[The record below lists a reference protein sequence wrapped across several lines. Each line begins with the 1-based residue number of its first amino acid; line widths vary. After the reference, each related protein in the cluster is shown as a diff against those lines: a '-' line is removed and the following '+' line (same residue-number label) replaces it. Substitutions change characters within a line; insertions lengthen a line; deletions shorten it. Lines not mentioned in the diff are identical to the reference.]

1 MIKKVLFLFTLLPLL
16 ATAQSNTVTLDD
28 REPHTWSYYSDPASP
43 VRSLNPADV
52 KITYFA
58 YGTNT
63 MYSSNAATPSGTP
76 DRNVHPSAV
85 AIGIDAPGK
94 NTHIYYKTLERLD
107 GEQAVSVAAANGP
120 CRYQTIANPFS
131 IRPTH
136 GSGDTRWR
144 GFYKWRVKRLVG
156 GRLYA
161 DASKSSP
168 VAQGTMVDAEQEL
181 WLDPAAEYG
190 MEVDFEAVWA
200 RAFVFTSTAAL
211 NAARAYATGTNAYER
226 NLVFLS
232 ASPSNMEANTYPATI
247 TAAAPDGSADH
258 VASVSVSQNFTCLSD
273 TKFEYLTMHC
283 SGDTFY
289 VGDHLLVLG
298 RDLRSASG
306 GQTLGTLLGNHT
318 HPTQTMHIR
327 MRIESG
333 DYGYVSFTGKRR
345 FYDHAL
351 LMHAVLGSDYD
362 RSRGDHSR
370 LVLRD
375 IKGGDYTK
383 YRGQSNRHTDQ
394 YTYLVKSG
402 QYNPGA
408 LGKASGGSQGFYMG
422 SSSSNDLHYQ
432 GTRCMTVEGGVF
444 ASIAGGMDEDDSTYV
459 DSTQLMVR
467 LRIHGGT
474 IRGSIYGA
482 AQHATA
488 RGGRRFVITG
498 GTVGGWIAGGTNGT
512 KVADRGN
519 LCGSTYLYSGGR
531 ATLQHSSEDPYI
543 SYSRGGNLF
552 GAGSGHSQATGE
564 DATIGRVIGSTIVIA
579 DSAYI
584 SRDVY
589 GGGNYGYVYGS
600 GTHIHILGGT
610 VAGRVFGGSNRQQ
623 GRHVDIVMRAGNV
636 VGGIFGGSNYIGT
649 IRGDVAIHIIGGTV
663 GTAGCPDTLGN
674 VFGCGYGEQTRV
686 LGNVSVVI
694 GADTCRRSHTT
705 PYIHQSVY
713 AGGFMAPHTTG
724 GRTFS
729 VTTYNGH
736 IHNSVFGGGY
746 GPSAVITGDTRVNI
760 LGTTHV
766 GGNVYGGGNLGKVKG
781 NTWVQIGD

>member
-76 DRNVHPSAV
+76 DRNVQPSAV

-94 NTHIYYKTLERLD
+94 NTYIYYKTLERLD

-232 ASPSNMEANTYPATI
+232 ASPGNMEANTYPATI

-273 TKFEYLTMHC
+273 TKFEYLTMRC
-283 SGDTFY
+283 SGNTFY
-289 VGDHLLVLG
+289 VGDNLLVLG

-318 HPTQTMHIR
+318 HPTYTTHIR
-327 MRIESG
+327 LRIESG
-333 DYGYVSFTGKRR
+333 DYGYVAFTGSQRR
-345 FYDHAL
+345 YDHAL
-351 LMHAVLGSDYD
+351 VLNAVLGSDYD
-362 RSRGDHSR
+362 RSRDDHSR
-370 LVLRD
+370 LILRN
-375 IKGGDYTK
+375 IMGGDRTK
-383 YRGQSNRHTDQ
+383 YRGHSNRHTDQ

-408 LGKASGGSQGFYMG
+408 LGIGRGGPEAFYMG
-422 SSSSNDLHYQ
+422 SSSSGDLHHQ
-432 GTRCMTVEGGVF
+432 GKRCMTVEGGIF
-444 ASIAGGMDEDDSTYV
+444 ASIAGGMDEDDHTYV

-482 AQHATA
+482 AEHATA
-488 RGGRRFVITG
+488 RGDRRYVITG
-498 GTVGGWIAGGTNGT
+498 GTVGGWIAGGSNGT
-512 KVADRGN
+512 QVAYRGN
-519 LCGSTYLYSGGR
+519 LCGSTYLYFGGR
-531 ATLQHSSEDPYI
+531 ATLQHSSDDPHI

-552 GAGSGHSQATGE
+552 GAGSGHNEATGE

-623 GRHVDIVMRAGNV
+623 GRHVNIVMRAGNV

-649 IRGDVAIHIIGGTV
+649 IRGDVAIHIVGGTV
-663 GTAGCPDTLGN
+663 GTDGCPDTLGN

-694 GADTCRRSHTT
+694 GADTCRRSRTT

-746 GPSAVITGDTRVNI
+746 GTSAIITGDTRVKI